1 MKNLTKRIL
10 TSIVLLCLIY
20 FSIVNSLFLVLF
32 LIIIFFLTI
41 KEINLIYK
49 QIFNKN
55 FFLVFIA
62 NFLSIA
68 YLSIFFIIIWRY
80 LGFSEI
86 DKTVTLIFILSICV
100 LTDIGGFVFGKLI
113 GGKKLTKISPNKTY
127 AGMFGSFIFSLIFGY
142 LFYYFQRDILVFKID
157 ILLII
162 MIVSSLSQFGDLI
175 ISLFKRKAKIKDTGS
190 VLPGHGGILD
200 RIDGILIAIPFGI
213 ILISL

>member
-1 MKNLTKRIL
+1 MNNLTKRIL

-20 FSIVNSLFLVLF
+20 FSMVNALFLLLF
-32 LIIIFFLTI
+32 LIVIFFLTI

-55 FFLVFIA
+55 FFFVFIA
-62 NFLSIA
+62 NFLSVI
-68 YLSIFFIIIWRY
+68 YLSIFLIIIWIY

-127 AGMFGSFIFSLIFGY
+127 AGMFGSFIISLIFGY
-142 LFYYFQRDILVFKID
+142 LFYYFQRDILVFKIN

-162 MIVSSLSQFGDLI
+162 IIVSSLSQFGDLI

-190 VLPGHGGILD
+190 ILPGHGGILD

>member
-1 MKNLTKRIL
+1 MNNLSKRIL

-20 FSIVNSLFLVLF
+20 FSMVNSLFLLLF
-32 LIIIFFLTI
+32 LIVIFFLTI

-55 FFLVFIA
+55 FFFVFIA
-62 NFLSIA
+62 NFLSIT
-68 YLSIFFIIIWRY
+68 YLSIFLIIIWIY

-86 DKTVTLIFILSICV
+86 DKTFTLIFILSICV

-127 AGMFGSFIFSLIFGY
+127 SGMFGSFIFSLIFGY
-142 LFYYFQRDILVFKID
+142 LFYYFQRDILVFKIN

-175 ISLFKRKAKIKDTGS
+175 ISFFKRKAKIKDTGS

>member
-1 MKNLTKRIL
+1 MNNLNKRIS

-20 FSIVNSLFLVLF
+20 FSIVNSFFLLLF
-32 LIIIFFLTI
+32 LIVIFFLTI

-55 FFLVFIA
+55 FFFVFIA
-62 NFLSIA
+62 NFLSVT
-68 YLSIFFIIIWRY
+68 YLSIFLIIIWIY

>member
-1 MKNLTKRIL
+1 MNNLTKRIL

-20 FSIVNSLFLVLF
+20 FSMVNALFLLLF
-32 LIIIFFLTI
+32 LIVIFFLTI

-55 FFLVFIA
+55 FFFVFIA
-62 NFLSIA
+62 NFLSVI
-68 YLSIFFIIIWRY
+68 YLSIFLIIIWIY

-127 AGMFGSFIFSLIFGY
+127 SGMFGSFIFSLIFGY
-142 LFYYFQRDILVFKID
+142 LF
-157 ILLII
+157 
-162 MIVSSLSQFGDLI
+162 
-175 ISLFKRKAKIKDTGS
+175 
-190 VLPGHGGILD
+190 
-200 RIDGILIAIPFGI
+200 
-213 ILISL
+213 

>member
-1 MKNLTKRIL
+1 MNNLTKRIF
-10 TSIVLLCLIY
+10 TSIVLLCLVY
-20 FSIVNSLFLVLF
+20 FSMVNSLFLLLF
-32 LIIIFFLTI
+32 LIVIFFLTI

-49 QIFNKN
+49 QIFSKN
-55 FFLVFIA
+55 FFFIFIA
-62 NFLSIA
+62 NFLSVT
-68 YLSIFFIIIWRY
+68 YLSIFLIIIWIY

-162 MIVSSLSQFGDLI
+162 MIVSSLS
-175 ISLFKRKAKIKDTGS
+175 R
-190 VLPGHGGILD
+190 
-200 RIDGILIAIPFGI
+200 
-213 ILISL
+213 

>member
-1 MKNLTKRIL
+1 MNNLTKRIF
-10 TSIVLLCLIY
+10 TSIVLLCLVY
-20 FSIVNSLFLVLF
+20 FSMVNSLFLLLF
-32 LIIIFFLTI
+32 LIVIFFLTI

-55 FFLVFIA
+55 FFFVFIA
-62 NFLSIA
+62 NFLSVI
-68 YLSIFFIIIWRY
+68 YLSIFLIIIWIY

-127 AGMFGSFIFSLIFGY
+127 AGMFGSFIISLIFGY
-142 LFYYFQRDILVFKID
+142 LFYYFQRDILVFKIN

-162 MIVSSLSQFGDLI
+162 IIVSSLSQFGDLI

>member
-1 MKNLTKRIL
+1 MNNLTKRIL
-10 TSIVLLCLIY
+10 SSIVLLCLIY
-20 FSIVNSLFLVLF
+20 FSMVNALFLLFF
-32 LIIIFFLTI
+32 LIVIFFLTI

-49 QIFNKN
+49 HIFNKN
-55 FFLVFIA
+55 FFFVFIA
-62 NFLSIA
+62 NFLSVT
-68 YLSIFFIIIWRY
+68 YLSIFLIIIWIY

-127 AGMFGSFIFSLIFGY
+127 AGMFGSFIISLIFGY
-142 LFYYFQRDILVFKID
+142 LFYYFQRDILVFKIN

>member
-1 MKNLTKRIL
+1 MNNLNKRIL

-20 FSIVNSLFLVLF
+20 FSIVNSFFLLLF
-32 LIIIFFLTI
+32 LIVIFFLTI

-55 FFLVFIA
+55 FFFVFIA
-62 NFLSIA
+62 NFLSVT
-68 YLSIFFIIIWRY
+68 YLSIFLIIIWIY

-142 LFYYFQRDILVFKID
+142 LFYYFQRDILVFKIN

-162 MIVSSLSQFGDLI
+162 IIVSSLSQFGDLI

-190 VLPGHGGILD
+190 ILPGHGGILD

>member
-1 MKNLTKRIL
+1 MNNLNKRIL

-20 FSIVNSLFLVLF
+20 FSMVNSLFLLLF
-32 LIIIFFLTI
+32 LIVIFFLTI

-55 FFLVFIA
+55 FFFVFIA
-62 NFLSIA
+62 NFLSVT
-68 YLSIFFIIIWRY
+68 YLSIFLIIIWIY

-127 AGMFGSFIFSLIFGY
+127 AGMFGSFIISLIFGY
-142 LFYYFQRDILVFKID
+142 LFYYFQRDILVFKIN

>member
-1 MKNLTKRIL
+1 MNNLTKRIL

-20 FSIVNSLFLVLF
+20 FSMVNALFLLFF
-32 LIIIFFLTI
+32 LIVIFFLTI

-55 FFLVFIA
+55 FFFVFIA
-62 NFLSIA
+62 NFLSVI
-68 YLSIFFIIIWRY
+68 YLSIFLIIIWIY

-142 LFYYFQRDILVFKID
+142 LFYYFQRDILVFKIN

>member
-1 MKNLTKRIL
+1 MNNLTKRIF
-10 TSIVLLCLIY
+10 TSIVLLCLVY
-20 FSIVNSLFLVLF
+20 FSMVNSLFLLLF
-32 LIIIFFLTI
+32 LIVIFFLTI

-49 QIFNKN
+49 QIFSKN
-55 FFLVFIA
+55 FFFIFIA
-62 NFLSIA
+62 NFLSVT
-68 YLSIFFIIIWRY
+68 YLSIFLIIIWIY

-142 LFYYFQRDILVFKID
+142 LFYYFQRDILVFKIN

-162 MIVSSLSQFGDLI
+162 IIVSSLSQFGDLI

-190 VLPGHGGILD
+190 ILPGHGGILD

>member
-1 MKNLTKRIL
+1 MNNLTKRIL

-20 FSIVNSLFLVLF
+20 FSMVNALFLLLF
-32 LIIIFFLTI
+32 LIVIFFLTI

-55 FFLVFIA
+55 FFFVFIA
-62 NFLSIA
+62 NFLSVI
-68 YLSIFFIIIWRY
+68 YLSIFLIIIWIY

-127 AGMFGSFIFSLIFGY
+127 SGMFGSFIFSLIFGY
-142 LFYYFQRDILVFKID
+142 LFYYFQRDILVFKIN

>member
-1 MKNLTKRIL
+1 MNNLNKRIL

-20 FSIVNSLFLVLF
+20 FSIVNSLFLLLF
-32 LIIIFFLTI
+32 LIVIFFLTI

-55 FFLVFIA
+55 FFFVFIA
-62 NFLSIA
+62 NFLSVT
-68 YLSIFFIIIWRY
+68 YLSIFLIIIWIY

-127 AGMFGSFIFSLIFGY
+127 SGMFGSFIFSLIFGY
-142 LFYYFQRDILVFKID
+142 LFYYFQRDILVFKIN

-162 MIVSSLSQFGDLI
+162 IIVSSLSQFGDLI

-190 VLPGHGGILD
+190 ILPGHGGILD

>member
-1 MKNLTKRIL
+1 MNNLTKRIL

-20 FSIVNSLFLVLF
+20 FSMVNALFLLLF
-32 LIIIFFLTI
+32 LIVIFFLTI

-55 FFLVFIA
+55 FFFVFIA
-62 NFLSIA
+62 NFLSVI
-68 YLSIFFIIIWRY
+68 YLSIFLIIIWIY

-127 AGMFGSFIFSLIFGY
+127 SGMFGSFIFSLIFGY
-142 LFYYFQRDILVFKID
+142 LFYYFQRDILVFKIN

-162 MIVSSLSQFGDLI
+162 IIVSSLSQFGDLI

-190 VLPGHGGILD
+190 ILPGHGGILD

>member
-1 MKNLTKRIL
+1 MNNLTKRIL

-20 FSIVNSLFLVLF
+20 FSMVNSLFLLLF
-32 LIIIFFLTI
+32 LIVIFFLTI

-55 FFLVFIA
+55 FFFVFIA
-62 NFLSIA
+62 NFLSVI
-68 YLSIFFIIIWRY
+68 YLSIFLIIIWIY

-127 AGMFGSFIFSLIFGY
+127 AGMFGSFIISLIFGY
-142 LFYYFQRDILVFKID
+142 LFYYFQRDILVFKIN

-190 VLPGHGGILD
+190 ALPGHGGILD

-213 ILISL
+213 MLISL

>member
-1 MKNLTKRIL
+1 MNNLNKRIS

-20 FSIVNSLFLVLF
+20 FSIVNSFFLLLF
-32 LIIIFFLTI
+32 LIVIFFLTI

-55 FFLVFIA
+55 FFFVFIA
-62 NFLSIA
+62 NFLSVT
-68 YLSIFFIIIWRY
+68 YLSIFLIIIWIY

-142 LFYYFQRDILVFKID
+142 LFYYFQRDILVFKIN

-162 MIVSSLSQFGDLI
+162 IIVSSLSQFGDLI

-190 VLPGHGGILD
+190 ILPGHGGILD